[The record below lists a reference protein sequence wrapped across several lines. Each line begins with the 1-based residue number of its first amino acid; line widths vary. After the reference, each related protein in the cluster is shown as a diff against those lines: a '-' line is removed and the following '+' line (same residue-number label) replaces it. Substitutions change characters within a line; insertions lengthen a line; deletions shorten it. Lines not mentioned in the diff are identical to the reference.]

1 MSVSAITMLF
11 SAVPLALLVSAAA
24 YVMYSSGLHRM
35 AENTGVKPSWLAWVP
50 CLRLFT
56 LGQLADRYNSSIG
69 KSSIYR
75 ILLPALNV
83 ASWGVS
89 FVGGT
94 LLLATYLTGWGSS
107 ILFGALFTALGSIL
121 TLAAKIIELIS
132 YYKTFSDY
140 EPEYSVLYLIL
151 CLIRLE
157 WVAIFLC
164 RNNVPVGIAGHC
176 RPRQPRYNVY
186 GK

>member
-1 MSVSAITMLF
+1 MSVAAFTMLF
-11 SAVPLALLVSAAA
+11 SAVPLTLFVTAAA

-69 KSSIYR
+69 KTSIYR
-75 ILLPALNV
+75 VLLPALSI
-83 ASWGVS
+83 AGWGVS
-89 FVGGT
+89 FVGGV
-94 LLLATYLTGWGSS
+94 LLLALYLTGWSS
-107 ILFGALFTALGSIL
+107 NMLLGAFFAALGGFL
-121 TLAAKIIELIS
+121 AAAAKIIELIA

-140 EPEYSVLYLIL
+140 EPEYSILYLIL
-151 CLIRLE
+151 CIIRLE
-157 WVAIFLC
+157 WAAIFLC

-186 GK
+186 GR

>member
-1 MSVSAITMLF
+1 MSLSAITMLF
-11 SAVPLALLVSAAA
+11 SAVPLTLFVTAAA

-56 LGQLADRYNSSIG
+56 LGQLADRYNSSEG
-69 KSSIYR
+69 KTSIYR
-75 ILLPALNV
+75 VLLPALNIIGW
-83 ASWGVS
+83 SIS
-89 FVGGT
+89 FVGGI
-94 LLLATYLTGWGSS
+94 LLSVVYLTGWAGSMF
-107 ILFGALFTALGSIL
+107 LGAGFAALGGIVA
-121 TLAAKIIELIS
+121 LAAEIMELIC

-151 CLIRLE
+151 CLVRLE

-176 RPRQPRYNVY
+176 RPKQPRYHVY

>member
-1 MSVSAITMLF
+1 MSVSAFTMLF
-11 SAVPLALLVSAAA
+11 SAVPLAIFVTAAA

-56 LGQLADRYNSSIG
+56 LGQLADRYNSSLG
-69 KSSIYR
+69 KISVYR
-75 ILLPALNV
+75 VLLPALNL
-83 ASWGVS
+83 AGWGVS
-89 FVGGT
+89 FVGGI
-94 LLLATYLTGWGSS
+94 LLTAVYLTGWGSNLL
-107 ILFGALFTALGSIL
+107 IGGIFTALGAL
-121 TLAAKIIELIS
+121 LALAAKIMEFIC

-151 CLIRLE
+151 CIIRLE

-186 GK
+186 EK